1 MHAHSA
7 SKIVIACNSASAVY
21 SDTDEVR
28 GIVPFGVSSVLKN
41 NGPQKTL
48 IAENS
53 TVRSG
58 IFRKLFAQHGLPIR
72 QRIAQPLSIQIEKGV
87 LSGEKLENDL
97 QRILKPLKNYDSIL
111 LACTH
116 YPAIETEIKKH
127 LKPYCQLLDPVDE
140 MVEWVQ
146 QIWPSKQDSVETVF
160 MSTGSP
166 EQLELFRYNS
176 KKVFDVYISKVYP
189 VVQDEMDFTF

>member
-1 MHAHSA
+1 M
-7 SKIVIACNSASAVY
+7 
-21 SDTDEVR
+21 
-28 GIVPFGVSSVLKN
+28 
-41 NGPQKTL
+41 
-48 IAENS
+48 
-53 TVRSG
+53 
-58 IFRKLFAQHGLPIR
+58 
-72 QRIAQPLSIQIEKGV
+72 
-87 LSGEKLENDL
+87 SGEKLGNDL
-97 QRILKPLKNYDSIL
+97 QRILKPLKNYDSML

-116 YPAIETEIKKH
+116 YPAIETEIRKH
-127 LKPYCQLLDPVDE
+127 LKPSCQLLDPVDE

-189 VVQDEMDFTF
+189 VLQDEMDFTF